1 MSDGSCS
8 REGGF
13 AMSVRK
19 LILLVACCIAVIAT
33 VTVLDA
39 AAQDNPVV
47 VIETSLGNITAELD
61 RANAPLS
68 VENFLEY
75 VESGHYGGTVF
86 HRVIEGFMIQGGGF
100 TADMQR
106 KPTRTPVK
114 NEARNGLANDR
125 GTLAMA
131 RTNAVDSAT
140 SQFFI
145 NVADNAA
152 LNNRGI
158 TPAEY
163 GYAVFGRVTDE
174 DSLDVVDQIEA
185 VATGRRGPYSDVPE
199 VPVEILSI
207 AVQ

>member
-1 MSDGSCS
+1 
-8 REGGF
+8 
-13 AMSVRK
+13 MSVGK
-19 LILLVACCIAVIAT
+19 LILLVACCLAIVAT

-75 VESGHYGGTVF
+75 VESGHYSGTVF

-145 NVADNAA
+145 NVVDNAA

-163 GYAVFGRVTDE
+163 GYAVFGHVTGE
-174 DSLDVVDQIEA
+174 SSLDLVDQIEA
-185 VATGRRGPYSDVPE
+185 VATGRRGPYNDVPE
-199 VPVEILSI
+199 TPVEILSI
-207 AVQ
+207 TVQ

>member
-1 MSDGSCS
+1 
-8 REGGF
+8 
-13 AMSVRK
+13 MSVGK
-19 LILLVACCIAVIAT
+19 LILLVACCLAIVAT

-75 VESGHYGGTVF
+75 VESGHYSGTVF

-145 NVADNAA
+145 NVVDNAA

-163 GYAVFGRVTDE
+163 GYAVFGHVTGE
-174 DSLDVVDQIEA
+174 NSLDVVDQIEA
-185 VATGRRGPYSDVPE
+185 VATGRRGPYNDVPE
-199 VPVEILSI
+199 TPVEILSI

>member
-1 MSDGSCS
+1 
-8 REGGF
+8 
-13 AMSVRK
+13 MSVRK
-19 LILLVACCIAVIAT
+19 LILLVACCLAIVAT

-47 VIETSLGNITAELD
+47 VIETSLGSITAELD

-75 VESGHYGGTVF
+75 VESGHYRDTVF
-86 HRVIEGFMIQGGGF
+86 HRVIKGFMIQGGGF

-145 NVADNAA
+145 NVVDNAA

-163 GYAVFGRVTDE
+163 GYAVFGHVTDE
-174 DSLDVVDQIEA
+174 NSLGVVDQIEA
-185 VATGRRGPYSDVPE
+185 VATGRRGPYNDVPE
-199 VPVEILSI
+199 TPVEILSI
-207 AVQ
+207 TVQ

>member
-1 MSDGSCS
+1 
-8 REGGF
+8 
-13 AMSVRK
+13 MSVRK
-19 LILLVACCIAVIAT
+19 LILLVGCSLAIMAT
-33 VTVLDA
+33 VTVLGA

-47 VIETSLGNITAELD
+47 VIETSLGSITAELD

-75 VESGHYGGTVF
+75 VESGHYRDTVF
-86 HRVIEGFMIQGGGF
+86 HRVIKGFMIQGGGF

-145 NVADNAA
+145 NVVDNAA
-152 LNNRGI
+152 LNNLGI

-163 GYAVFGRVTDE
+163 GYAVFGHVTDE
-174 DSLDVVDQIEA
+174 NSLGVVDQIEA
-185 VATGRRGPYSDVPE
+185 VATGRRGPYNDVPE
-199 VPVEILSI
+199 TPVEILSI
-207 AVQ
+207 TVQ

>member
-1 MSDGSCS
+1 
-8 REGGF
+8 
-13 AMSVRK
+13 MSVRK
-19 LILLVACCIAVIAT
+19 LILLVACCIAVVAT

-61 RANAPLS
+61 RTNAPLS

>member
-1 MSDGSCS
+1 
-8 REGGF
+8 
-13 AMSVRK
+13 MSVRK
-19 LILLVACCIAVIAT
+19 LILLVACCLAIVAT

-75 VESGHYGGTVF
+75 VESGHYSGTVF

-145 NVADNAA
+145 NVVDNAA

-174 DSLDVVDQIEA
+174 NSLDVVDQIEA
-185 VATGRRGPYSDVPE
+185 VATGRRGPYNDVPE
-199 VPVEILSI
+199 TPVEILSI
-207 AVQ
+207 AAQ

>member
-1 MSDGSCS
+1 
-8 REGGF
+8 
-13 AMSVRK
+13 MSVGK
-19 LILLVACCIAVIAT
+19 LILLVACCLAIVAT

-75 VESGHYGGTVF
+75 VESGHYSGTVF

-145 NVADNAA
+145 NVVDNAA

-163 GYAVFGRVTDE
+163 GYAVFGHVTGE
-174 DSLDVVDQIEA
+174 NSLDVVDQIEA
-185 VATGRRGPYSDVPE
+185 VATGRRGPYNDVPE
-199 VPVEILSI
+199 TPVEILSI
-207 AVQ
+207 AAQ

>member
-1 MSDGSCS
+1 
-8 REGGF
+8 
-13 AMSVRK
+13 MSVRK
-19 LILLVACCIAVIAT
+19 LILLVGCSLAIMAT
-33 VTVLDA
+33 VTVLGA

-75 VESGHYGGTVF
+75 VESGHYSGTVF

-145 NVADNAA
+145 NAVDNAA

-163 GYAVFGRVTDE
+163 GYAVFGHVTDE
-174 DSLDVVDQIEA
+174 NSLGVVDQIEA
-185 VATGRRGPYSDVPE
+185 VATGRRGPYNDVPE
-199 VPVEILSI
+199 TPVEILSI
-207 AVQ
+207 TVQ

>member
-158 TPAEY
+158 SPAEY